1 LDQEPA
7 NHIYACFFVEGT
19 VDAKNALSICFRA
32 PSGHAPLPETR
43 SALVTLT
50 PDDIETSAVTVYRH
64 TGVTV

>member
-1 LDQEPA
+1 M
-7 NHIYACFFVEGT
+7 YACFFVEGT
-19 VDAKNALSICFRA
+19 VDTTNTLSICFRA